1 MVFRESRSSNLSAS
15 TISFGRRSSP
25 TLLDKAFLPTFRIG
39 VAVPY
44 PTIQQRFSVIQ
55 QIYPAIR
62 NYPTIQETFL
72 LDATPPQSPA
82 RAKPEPLSSV
92 ASSSTTVKDSP
103 KLLAFGEL
111 PQWAQD
117 NAHIHHGYR
126 PISNSVSTCLRSCF
140 YKNTE
145 TFNMWS
151 HFIPCIIFIILEGVV
166 SYYLNSRYPK
176 VTLKDYVIFA
186 LFLLCAFL
194 CLGISAIFHSLICH
208 SQEVHDLWLK
218 LDFAGILLLIL
229 GCSISAVYM
238 TFYCEP
244 TFQYAY
250 WGMVS
255 DYTTFTLSSAH
266 DIVR

>member
-44 PTIQQRFSVIQ
+44 PTIQQRYPSIH
-55 QIYPAIR
+55 QIYPAIQ
-62 NYPTIQETFL
+62 NHPNIQETFL

-82 RAKPEPLSSV
+82 RAKPEQPSSV
-92 ASSSTTVKDSP
+92 LSSSTTVKDSP

-117 NAHIHHGYR
+117 NVHIHHGYR
-126 PISNSVSTCLRSCF
+126 PISNSVSACLRSCT
-140 YKNTE
+140 YRHTE
-145 TFNMWS
+145 TFNVWS
-151 HFIPCIIFIILEGVV
+151 HLIPCILFIILEGVI
-166 SYYLNSRYPK
+166 SYYLSSRYPK
-176 VTLKDYVIFA
+176 LILKDHVIFA
-186 LFLLCAFL
+186 FFLLCASL
-194 CLGISAIFHSLICH
+194 CLGISAIFHSLTCH
-208 SQEVHDLWLK
+208 SEKVRDLWLK

-229 GCSISAVYM
+229 GCSISAIYM

-244 TFQYAY
+244 TFHYAY

-255 DYTTFTLSSAH
+255 DHS
-266 DIVR
+266 